1 MSLSGKQTI
10 NVGLP
15 NESTGSDSLYTAFT
29 KINDNFSALFDNA
42 SPYSTFTGA
51 SGISAIS
58 NPSTGTVSITNTGV
72 TSLIAGTNI
81 VLSGAN
87 GAVTISAS
95 GAGSSGGTV
104 TSVGVTPVSTTRLT
118 VTNSPI
124 VSNGNINIDLALS
137 GANAGSYV
145 NPTMTVDAYGRITSV
160 ANGTAGG
167 SVTSVGLVGG
177 PGVQISGGPITNAGT
192 ITVTNT
198 GVTRLIA
205 GSGITLSGSNGNV
218 TISSAS
224 QSAGTGGIVA
234 DIRMRSNSLAVTGS
248 PVINSGEFTVELK
261 ANTTFAGTITSASA
275 VIGNLVTGNGT
286 GGTISGA
293 NLISANLLS
302 GSLITSSQP
311 NVTVVGTLANL
322 AVTGNVGIGV
332 AVANTTA
339 SLDVNSNAV
348 RVRTAKTPA
357 SATAAGNAGEICW
370 DSNYVYVCVATN
382 TWKRSAITT
391 W

>member
-15 NESTGSDSLYTAFT
+15 NESTGSDSLFTAFT
-29 KINDNFSALFDNA
+29 KINDNFNTLFDNA

>member
-15 NESTGSDSLYTAFT
+15 NESTGSDSLFTAFT
-29 KINDNFSALFDNA
+29 KINDNFNTLFDNA

-58 NPSTGTVSITNTGV
+58 DPSTGTVSITNTGV